1 MANLL
6 PGPGT
11 WSVLHLS
18 KQGFFLAFHN
28 KSLHYIVYEGYL
40 QQTSLLYLFYF

>member
-40 QQTSLLYLFYF
+40 QTSLLYLFYF